1 VPTFK
6 FEAMNTCGG
15 EVKNSVEAR
24 SEEEAVEK
32 IKRMGY
38 FVCKITEVPAVS
50 HGTFSA
56 GRSQF
61 DVFVSHSKHDK
72 PVADA
77 VCHTLEANGL
87 RCWIAPR
94 DIAPGKMWSEAI
106 IDGLESSKVFVLIFS
121 ANANQSGHVLR
132 EVERAVS
139 KSLTIIPF
147 RIEDVPPSRGLEYC
161 ISLPHW
167 LDAMT
172 PPLQQHINRL
182 VHAVTANV
190 GFASANDATSAIQLP
205 ESASFTISQ
214 DEQDEDKFSDEFEVP
229 PLSDGDPSTGAMD
242 SDEFELVLDDD
253 TDLGRELVA
262 LDDDDDE
269 FELELS
275 SE

>member
-1 VPTFK
+1 MFVNLWQR
-6 FEAMNTCGG
+6 M
-15 EVKNSVEAR
+15 VKQPSRRVQ
-24 SEEEAVEK
+24 
-32 IKRMGY
+32 
-38 FVCKITEVPAVS
+38 
-50 HGTFSA
+50 HGRNA
-56 GRSQF
+56 GRRR
-61 DVFVSHSKHDK
+61 K
-72 PVADA
+72 PAFQPRLEILERRTLPSTVNWIGGSGDWNDA
-77 VCHTLEANGL
+77 T
-87 RCWIAPR
+87 
-94 DIAPGKMWSEAI
+94 
-106 IDGLESSKVFVLIFS
+106 
-121 ANANQSGHVLR
+121 
-132 EVERAVS
+132 
-139 KSLTIIPF
+139 
-147 RIEDVPPSRGLEYC
+147 
-161 ISLPHW
+161 HW